1 MPSLQADH
9 AASRSLR
16 QARGQRPAGTRG
28 EMTEPSQGLG
38 AVLASLGLSDVTLRQ
53 ITEPALPQHT
63 GR

>member
-38 AVLASLGLSDVTLRQ
+38 AGLGVARPIRRDAQ
-53 ITEPALPQHT
+53 ADH
-63 GR
+63 